1 MSRQGRRAVRALLR
15 RRRVRGHRLVV
26 EPMERR
32 ELLATIQV
40 TTLTDA
46 LAPIPGQVS
55 LRSAIEAINA
65 GGTINPD
72 ILANTTGTFGD
83 NDRIV
88 FNGLSGSI
96 TLVGSLPD
104 LSVPVVLDGTSGAGF
119 SDRPVLTIDGD
130 RVANRTIRITGPN
143 VTIQSLAIVGSRG
156 AGVEITGLAATGA
169 ILQGNHIGVDA
180 AGTTSDPN
188 LGGGV
193 VVTNGASNARIGGA
207 LAAPFVLGTVGNVIA
222 GNDTDNV
229 LLNEVQNV
237 LVQGNFIGTDRTG
250 TVALRDGIMGVDGHG
265 VQIVAG
271 SGHTVGGLT
280 ANLGNLI
287 SGNGING
294 VEVRSGNANRIAAN
308 RIGTAVD
315 GVSPLRNEF
324 LGIRLHQ
331 ASTNNTIGGAN
342 ATPFVL
348 SAGNLVAHNG
358 GDGIRIQG
366 PGTTGNLVAGNFV
379 GVDVTGTIAR
389 ENLDTGIEINN
400 ATLNTIGG
408 TGVGMGNLI
417 SGNRGDGILLAN
429 AGAANNLIQG
439 NRIGTNASGTS
450 ALPNQEDGIEINGGL
465 NNTIGGAAAG
475 AGNLISGNGSD
486 GIELERT
493 SSGNVVQGNL
503 IGTNF
508 DGSAAVPNVE
518 NGVRLDAG
526 LVNVGGTPQF
536 LGAVNNTI
544 GGVNASSG
552 VRTAGNLISGNGHN
566 GILLYGGPTS
576 NNAILG
582 NFIGTN
588 ANGSSA
594 IGNTRHG
601 ILLEGA
607 SNNTIGGE
615 NISINPGTLRAGNL
629 VSGNGGDG
637 IRLTTLLNEPGGN
650 NAASASNLISGNFVG
665 TNPSGSLP
673 IGNAGAGIAL
683 IGVANPVGGVSGNT
697 IGGVNGAPA
706 GLRRGNLIS
715 GNIGPGLLLQGEAAS
730 GNIAL
735 GNFVGTN
742 VTGLSAIGNA
752 VGILLSDAPSN
763 TLGEGN
769 VISGNLSHGVHLT
782 GTGST
787 SNALTGNFIG
797 LGPVGATAVPNG
809 GDGVRIE
816 GASANSLTRNVV
828 SSNLGTGIALIGP
841 GATNNVIRSG
851 RIGTDD
857 VGLAAR
863 GNLGGGILLINASGN
878 TIGGVLPADGN
889 IISGNAGSGIV
900 LQGSGTSNTQI
911 NGNVI
916 GLDATGEAPLGNA
929 AHGVAILNGA
939 SANRVGG
946 DVAGSGNL
954 ISGNGG
960 DGVVLAAGAFE
971 NLVSGNV
978 IGANVVGTVAR
989 GNGGTGVRISDS
1001 ARNTIGG
1008 RSNLISGNGVFGLT
1022 IAGGSASGNVVSG
1035 NLIGTNLAG
1044 TASLGTQQIGL
1055 VILNAPNNR
1064 VENGNLIAGH
1074 SGDGLQVI
1082 GSSASGN
1089 LIDGNL
1095 IGTDETGLDGLGNA
1109 RGVFL
1114 DIAPN
1119 NVLAGNVISGNRNDG
1134 VMVLNG
1140 ANGNLLTGNLIGL
1153 AGPTGSLAR
1162 PNLSGVLIVNAN
1174 NTSLDSNAISG
1185 NRGFGVALAS
1195 TSGNFL
1201 TNNLIGTNRQGI
1213 AARPNTLHGVMVLNA
1228 RNNTLSAN
1236 VLSGNRLFGVELR
1249 DGSDGNTLID
1259 NLIGTDRTG
1268 QFAIA
1273 NQRDGVF
1280 LDNAASNRLER
1291 NVISG
1296 NLGNGVMA
1304 ISQASN
1310 TVLIGN
1316 FIGTNRDGSA
1326 ILSNRGSGVIAAG
1339 PSNMTL
1345 QSNVVSGN
1353 IGFGIALVGGTGN
1366 VIADSF
1372 VGTNALGE
1380 AALSNRLV
1388 GVLLLNAPGNTVL
1401 NSVIAANGVVD
1412 RRGNLRI
1419 DGPGSTGNRVLGSF
1433 IGTDRTGSRSL
1444 DPQAGNVQ
1452 TGLPT
1457 TPNDGTPGAS
1467 DRRTFD
1473 PRNDGIVIAD
1483 GASNNTIGGIDTGQG
1498 NVISGNRIGVYI
1510 RGQSARN
1517 LLQGNRIGTN
1527 RDGSAAVA
1535 NSDGVIV
1542 MNSSNNTIGGTGPSV
1557 RNLISGNLE
1566 VGVRLT
1572 SIAFDEPR
1580 APASGNLVAGNFI
1593 GTDATGN
1600 AALAN
1605 RQGIFIYGAAGN
1617 QIGLGS
1623 FTDPNGGGNLLSGN
1637 REVGLQIL
1645 NADTINAVTVLT
1657 PAGPQIVPYPPAVGA
1672 VTTGNIVA
1680 GNRVGTNAAGTARLP
1695 NFQGI
1700 FVSDAPGNTIADN
1713 LISGNSQVGLN
1724 ITAFNAINNLV
1735 TGNRIGPDINN
1746 TIGTVGNGF
1755 ADPNGLGSGLFLNQV
1770 VDGAN
1775 TIASTNDIRG
1785 NVTAQTRTRTIAA
1798 GPYVERVIPVF
1809 NPTTG
1814 ALIRIDVRING
1825 YLSRDASRTLNLAN
1839 FSLVPNTT
1847 GAAPIPIASVSYDEV
1862 ARMLSI
1868 TPSSPIAP
1876 GQSVLLTLVG
1886 RAPGGLQSRPGPGIS
1901 PAFLAGSGFAG
1912 TNFTQVL
1919 TIPAPGT
1926 SLAARR
1932 AGGPSALGVDLLLA
1946 GSGR

>member
-1 MSRQGRRAVRALLR
+1 MPLA
-15 RRRVRGHRLVV
+15 V

-32 ELLATIQV
+32 ALLATIQV

-46 LAPIPGQVS
+46 LAPIPGEVT

-65 GGTINPD
+65 GGTANPD
-72 ILANTTGTFGD
+72 ILANTTGLFGD
-83 NDRIV
+83 DDRIV

-104 LSVPVVLDGTSGAGF
+104 LTVPVVLDGTTGDGF
-119 SDRPVLTIDGD
+119 SDVPVLTIDGD
-130 RVANRTIRITGPN
+130 RVANNTIRITGPN
-143 VTIQSLAIVGSRG
+143 VTIQSFAIVGSRG
-156 AGVEITGLAATGA
+156 PGVLITGAAASGA

-180 AGTTSDPN
+180 SGTTAEPN

-193 VVTNGASNARIGGA
+193 AVTNGASNARIGGP
-207 LAAPFVLGTVGNVIA
+207 LSAPFVLGTIGNVIA
-222 GNDTDNV
+222 GNDTDNI
-229 LLNEVQNV
+229 LLDAVQNV
-237 LVQGNFIGTDRTG
+237 VVQGNFIGTDRSG
-250 TVALRDGIMGVDGHG
+250 LVAMRDENLGVDGHG
-265 VQIVAG
+265 VQIVGG
-271 SGHTVGGLT
+271 SGHTLGGLT

-294 VEVRSGNANRIAAN
+294 VEVRSGNANLIAAN

-315 GVSPLRNEF
+315 GVNPLRNEF
-324 LGIRLHQ
+324 LGVRLHQ
-331 ASTNNTIGGAN
+331 ASVNNTIGGAN
-342 ATPFVL
+342 TTPFVL
-348 SAGNLVAHNG
+348 SAGNLIAHNG

-379 GVDVTGTIAR
+379 GVDVTGTIAL
-389 ENLDTGIEINN
+389 ENIDTGIEINN
-400 ATLNTIGG
+400 ATFNTIGG
-408 TGVGMGNLI
+408 TGPGLGNLI

-429 AGAANNLIQG
+429 AGAANNTIQG
-439 NRIGTNASGTS
+439 NRIGTNALGT
-450 ALPNQEDGIEINGGL
+450 AAIPNQEDGIEVNGGL

-486 GIELERT
+486 GIELERA

-503 IGTNF
+503 IGTNAN
-508 DGSAAVPNVE
+508 GSSAVPNTE
-518 NGVRLDAG
+518 NGVRLNAG

-536 LGAVNNTI
+536 LGAVSNTI
-544 GGVNASSG
+544 GGVNAASG

-588 ANGSSA
+588 ANGSSP

-615 NISINPGTLRAGNL
+615 NVSISPGTLRSGNL

-650 NAASASNLISGNFVG
+650 NAASASNVISGNFVG

-673 IGNAGAGIAL
+673 IGNGGAGIAL
-683 IGVANPVGGVSGNT
+683 IGDSDSAGLITGNT
-697 IGGVNGAPA
+697 IGGANATTA
-706 GLRRGNLIS
+706 GLRRGNLLS
-715 GNIGPGLLLQGEAAS
+715 GNTGPGLLLQGEAVS
-730 GNIAL
+730 ENTAL
-735 GNFVGTN
+735 GNFIGTN
-742 VTGLSAIGNA
+742 VSGLSPIGNA
-752 VGILLSDAPSN
+752 VGVLLSNAPGN
-763 TLGEGN
+763 TIGAGN
-769 VISGNLSHGVHLT
+769 VISGNLGHGVHLT
-782 GTGST
+782 GNGTT
-787 SNALTGNFIG
+787 DTLVTGNFIG
-797 LGPVGATAVPNG
+797 LGPVGATSVPNA
-809 GDGVRIE
+809 GDGVRVE
-816 GASANSLTRNVV
+816 GASANTLASNVV
-828 SSNLGTGIALIGP
+828 SSNGGSGIALIGP
-841 GATNNVIRSG
+841 GASNNVIQLS

-857 VGLAAR
+857 LGLNNR
-863 GNLGGGILLINASGN
+863 GNAGHGILLVNAGN
-878 TIGGVLPADGN
+878 NAIGGVQPADGN
-889 IISGNAGSGIV
+889 IISGNGGSGIL
-900 LQGSGTSNTQI
+900 LQGSGASNNQI
-911 NGNVI
+911 AGNVI
-916 GLDATGEAPLGNA
+916 GLDATGDAPLGNA
-929 AHGVAILNGA
+929 ANGVTILNGA

-946 DVAGSGNL
+946 DVTGSGNL
-954 ISGNGG
+954 ISGNRG

-978 IGANVVGTVAR
+978 IGANVGGTAAR
-989 GNGGTGVRISDS
+989 GNAGTGVRISDS
-1001 ARNTIGG
+1001 PRNTIGG

-1022 IAGGSASGNVVSG
+1022 IAGGSASENVVSG

-1044 TASLGTQQIGL
+1044 TAGLGTQQVGL

-1064 VENGNLIAGH
+1064 VEDGNLIAGH

-1082 GSSASGN
+1082 GAAASGN

-1095 IGTDETGLDGLGNA
+1095 IGTDETGLDGLGNT
-1109 RGVFL
+1109 RGVLL
-1114 DIAPN
+1114 DAAPD

-1134 VMVLNG
+1134 VVVLNG
-1140 ANGNLLTGNLIGL
+1140 ANGNTLSGNLIGL

-1174 NTSLDSNAISG
+1174 TTSLDSNAISG
-1185 NRGFGVALAS
+1185 NRGFGVALAG

-1201 TNNLIGTNRQGI
+1201 TSNLIGTNRQGT
-1213 AARPNTLHGVMVLNA
+1213 AARPNNLHGVMVLSA

-1304 ISQASN
+1304 ISQGSN

-1326 ILSNRGSGVIAAG
+1326 ALSNQGSGVIVAG
-1339 PSNMTL
+1339 PSNMAL
-1345 QSNVVSGN
+1345 QGNVVSGN
-1353 IGFGIALVGGTGN
+1353 RGFGVALVGGTGN

-1372 VGTNALGE
+1372 IGTNAGGE
-1380 AALSNRLV
+1380 AALGNRLV

-1412 RRGNLRI
+1412 GRGNLRI
-1419 DGPGSTGNRVLGSF
+1419 DGPGSSGNRVSGSF

-1444 DPQAGNVQ
+1444 DPRAGNVQ

-1457 TPNDGTPGAS
+1457 TPDDGTPGAS
-1467 DRRTFD
+1467 DRLTFD

-1483 GASNNTIGGIDTGQG
+1483 GASNTTIGGTGVGQG

-1510 RGQSARN
+1510 RGQAAGN
-1517 LLQGNRIGTN
+1517 VLQGNRIGTN
-1527 RDGSAAVA
+1527 RDGSAAVP
-1535 NSDGVIV
+1535 NSDGVIL
-1542 MNSSNNTIGGTGPSV
+1542 MNTSNNIIGGTGPAA

-1566 VGVRLT
+1566 VGLRLT

-1580 APASGNLVAGNFI
+1580 APTSGNLVAGNFI
-1593 GTDATGN
+1593 GTDATGTT
-1600 AALAN
+1600 AIGN
-1605 RQGIFIYGAAGN
+1605 RQGIFLYGASGN

-1623 FTDPNGGGNLLSGN
+1623 FSDPNGGGNLLSGN

-1645 NADTINAVTVLT
+1645 NADTVNAVTVVT
-1657 PAGPQIVPYPPAVGA
+1657 PTGPQIVPYPPAVGS
-1672 VTTGNIVA
+1672 VSTGNIVA

-1700 FVSDAPGNTIADN
+1700 FLSDAPGNTIADN

-1735 TGNRIGPDINN
+1735 TGNRIGPDINGA
-1746 TIGTVGNGF
+1746 IGTVGNGF

-1770 VDGAN
+1770 VEGAN
-1775 TIASTNDIRG
+1775 TITPTNDIRG
-1785 NVTAQTRTRTIAA
+1785 NLTAQTRTRSIAS
-1798 GPYVERVIPVF
+1798 GPFVERVTPII

-1814 ALIRIDVRING
+1814 ALTRIDVRING
-1825 YLSRDASRTLNLAN
+1825 YLSRDAARTLNLAN
-1839 FSLVPNTT
+1839 FSLVPTTT

-1868 TPSSPIAP
+1868 TPSAPVAP
-1876 GQSVLLTLVG
+1876 GQSLLLTLVG
-1886 RAPGGLQSRPGPGIS
+1886 RAPGGLQSRPGPGIPS
-1901 PAFLAGSGFAG
+1901 AFLAGSGFAG
-1912 TNFTQVL
+1912 TNFTQL
-1919 TIPAPGT
+1919 ITLPAPGT

-1932 AGGPSALGVDLLLA
+1932 AGGPSPLGVDLLFA
-1946 GSGR
+1946 RSGHLNL

>member
-1 MSRQGRRAVRALLR
+1 
-15 RRRVRGHRLVV
+15 
-26 EPMERR
+26 MERR
-32 ELLATIQV
+32 ALLATIQV
-40 TTLTDA
+40 TTLLDT
-46 LAPIPGQVS
+46 LVPIPGQVS
-55 LRSAIEAINA
+55 LRSAIEAVNA
-65 GGTINPD
+65 GGSANLD
-72 ILANTTGTFGD
+72 VLANTTGTFGD
-83 NDRIV
+83 DDRIV

-96 TLVGSLPD
+96 VLVGSLPD
-104 LSVPVVLDGTSGAGF
+104 LVAPVVLDGSTGAGF

-130 RVANRTIRITGPN
+130 RVANNTIRITGPD
-143 VTIQSLAIVGSRG
+143 VTIQSFAVIGSRG
-156 AGVEITGLAATGA
+156 PGVLITGAAATGA

-180 AGTTSDPN
+180 AGTTAEPN

-193 VVTNGASNARIGGA
+193 VVANGASNARIGGP
-207 LAAPFVLGTVGNVIA
+207 LSAPFVLGSIGNVIA

-229 LLNEVQNV
+229 LLDSAQNV
-237 LVQGNFIGTDRTG
+237 VVQGNFIGTDRTG
-250 TVALRDGIMGVDGHG
+250 TVAMRDENLGVDGHG
-265 VQIVAG
+265 VQIVGG
-271 SGHTVGGLT
+271 SGHSIGGLT

-294 VEVRSGNANRIAAN
+294 VEVRAGNGNLIAAN

-315 GVSPLRNEF
+315 GVNPLRNEF
-324 LGIRLHQ
+324 LGIRLQQ
-331 ASTNNTIGGAN
+331 ATVNNTIGGAN

-348 SAGNLVAHNG
+348 SAGNLIAHNG

-366 PGTTGNLVAGNFV
+366 PGTTGNVVAGNFV
-379 GVDVTGTIAR
+379 GVDVTGTTAR
-389 ENLDTGIEINN
+389 ENIDTGIEINN
-400 ATLNTIGG
+400 ATSNTIGG
-408 TGVGMGNLI
+408 TSAGMGNLV
-417 SGNRGDGILLAN
+417 SGNRGDGILLTG
-429 AGAANNLIQG
+429 AGAANNVIQG
-439 NRIGTNASGTS
+439 NRIGTNASGT
-450 ALPNQEDGIEINGGL
+450 AAIPNQEDGIEVNGGQ

-493 SSGNVVQGNL
+493 SSGNIVQGNL

-508 DGSAAVPNVE
+508 NGTAAVPNVE

-526 LVNVGGTPQF
+526 PVNVGGTPQF
-536 LGAVNNTI
+536 LGAINNTI
-544 GGVNASSG
+544 GGVNATSG
-552 VRTAGNLISGNGHN
+552 VRTAGNLISGNGRN

-582 NFIGTN
+582 NFVGTN
-588 ANGSSA
+588 AAGSAA
-594 IGNTRHG
+594 IGNTLHG

-615 NISINPGTLRAGNL
+615 NVSVNPGALRSGNL

-650 NAASASNLISGNFVG
+650 NAASSGNLISGNFVG
-665 TNPSGSLP
+665 TNPSGSSA

-683 IGVANPVGGVSGNT
+683 IGDSNAAGNLTGNT
-697 IGGVNGAPA
+697 IGNVNATPA
-706 GLRRGNLIS
+706 GLRRGNLVS
-715 GNIGPGLLLQGEAAS
+715 GNAGPGILLQGPAVT
-730 GNIAL
+730 GNTVL
-735 GNFVGTN
+735 GNFVGTS
-742 VTGLSAIGNA
+742 VTGLAPIGNA
-752 VGILLSDAPSN
+752 VGIRVSQAAGN
-763 TLGEGN
+763 TIGAGN
-769 VISGNLSHGVHLT
+769 IVSGNISHGVHLT
-782 GTGST
+782 GGGTT
-787 SNALTGNFIG
+787 NTLVTGNFIG

-809 GDGVRIE
+809 GDGIRVD
-816 GASANSLTRNVV
+816 GSPANTLTGNVV
-828 SSNLGTGIALIGP
+828 SSNAGAGIALVGP
-841 GATNNVIRSG
+841 GASNNLIRSS

-857 VGLAAR
+857 LGLSAR
-863 GNLGGGILLINASGN
+863 ANLGGGILLTNAAN
-878 TIGGVLPADGN
+878 TTIGGVLPADGN
-889 IISGNAGSGIV
+889 IISGNGGSGIV
-900 LQGSGTSNTQI
+900 LQGAGTSNTQI
-911 NGNVI
+911 FGNVI
-916 GLDATGEAPLGNA
+916 GLDATGDAALGNA
-929 AHGVAILNGA
+929 SHGVAILNGA

-946 DVAGSGNL
+946 DATGSGNL

-978 IGANVVGTVAR
+978 IGANVGGTSAR
-989 GNGGTGVRISDS
+989 GNAGTGVRISDS

-1022 IAGGSASGNVVSG
+1022 IAGGSATENVVSG
-1035 NLIGTNLAG
+1035 NLIGPNLAG
-1044 TASLGTQQIGL
+1044 TASLGTQQVGL

-1064 VENGNLIAGH
+1064 VEDGNLIAGH

-1082 GSSASGN
+1082 GAAATGN

-1095 IGTDETGLDGLGNA
+1095 IGTDEAGRDGLGNA
-1109 RGVFL
+1109 RGVLL
-1114 DIAPN
+1114 DVAPS

-1134 VMVLNG
+1134 VVILNG
-1140 ANGNLLTGNLIGL
+1140 ANGNTLSGNLIGL

-1162 PNLSGVLIVNAN
+1162 ANLSGVLIVNAN
-1174 NTSLDSNAISG
+1174 NTTLDSNAIGG
-1185 NRGFGVALAS
+1185 NRGFGVALAA
-1195 TSGNFL
+1195 TSGTFL
-1201 TNNLIGTNRQGI
+1201 SGNLIGTNRQGT
-1213 AARPNTLHGVMVLNA
+1213 AARPNTLHGVMVLA
-1228 RNNTLSAN
+1228 SQNNTLSGN

-1249 DGSDGNTLID
+1249 DGSTNNTLVD

-1268 QFAIA
+1268 AFAIA

-1326 ILSNRGSGVIAAG
+1326 IVSNRGSGVIVAG
-1339 PSNMTL
+1339 PSNVGL
-1345 QSNVVSGN
+1345 QGNIVSGN
-1353 IGFGIALVGGTGN
+1353 LGFGVALVGGTGN

-1372 VGTNALGE
+1372 IGTNAAGD
-1380 AALSNRLV
+1380 AALGNRLV

-1412 RRGNLRI
+1412 GRGNVRI
-1419 DGPGSTGNRVLGSF
+1419 DGPGSAGNRVTGSF

-1444 DPQAGNVQ
+1444 DPRAGNVQ

-1457 TPNDGTPGAS
+1457 TPGDGSPGAS
-1467 DRRTFD
+1467 DRQTFD

-1483 GASNNTIGGIDTGQG
+1483 GASNTTIGGTGAGQG
-1498 NVISGNRIGVYI
+1498 NVISGNRIGIYI
-1510 RGQSARN
+1510 RGQSSGN
-1517 LLQGNRIGTN
+1517 VVQGNRIGTN
-1527 RDGSAAVA
+1527 RDGSAAVP
-1535 NSDGVIV
+1535 NSDGVII
-1542 MNSSNNTIGGTGPSV
+1542 MNASNNTIGGTGPAA

-1580 APASGNLVAGNFI
+1580 APASGNVVAGNFI
-1593 GTDATGN
+1593 GTDVTGN
-1600 AALAN
+1600 AALGN
-1605 RQGIFIYGAAGN
+1605 RQGIFIYGASGN

-1623 FTDPNGGGNLLSGN
+1623 FTDANGGGNLLSGN

-1645 NADTINAVTVLT
+1645 NADTINAVTVAT
-1657 PAGPQIVPYPPAVGA
+1657 PTGPQIVPYAPAVGA
-1672 VTTGNIVA
+1672 VSTGNIVA

-1700 FVSDAPGNTIADN
+1700 FISDAPGNTVRDN

-1724 ITAFNAINNLV
+1724 ITAFNAVNNQV
-1735 TGNRIGPDINN
+1735 SGNRIGPDINGA
-1746 TIGTVGNGF
+1746 IGTVGNGF

-1775 TIASTNDIRG
+1775 TIAPSNDIRG
-1785 NVTAQTRTRTIAA
+1785 NLSAQTRTRSIAA
-1798 GPYVERVIPVF
+1798 GPFVERVTPII
-1809 NPTTG
+1809 NPATG
-1814 ALIRIDVRING
+1814 ALTRIDVRING
-1825 YLSRDASRTLNLAN
+1825 YLSRDAARTLNLAN
-1839 FSLVPNTT
+1839 FSLVPTTT
-1847 GAAPIPIASVSYDEV
+1847 GAAPIPLASVSYDEV

-1868 TPSSPIAP
+1868 TPIAPVAP
-1876 GQSVLLTLVG
+1876 GQSYLLTLVG
-1886 RAPGGLQSRPGPGIS
+1886 RAPGGLQSRPGPGIA
-1901 PAFLAGSGFAG
+1901 PAFLAGGGFAG
-1912 TNFTQVL
+1912 TNFTQVITL
-1919 TIPAPGT
+1919 PSPSGT

-1932 AGGPSALGVDLLLA
+1932 AGGGPSALGVDLLL
-1946 GSGR
+1946 SGPGRSDL